1 MPKSYIKATVSL
13 HLEVTPEQNQALMNH
28 VTTFNKMR
36 NEISASRYAYNCISY
51 TKMHAAVYQYC
62 RKRYPDLTG
71 SNIQQA
77 YRSIASANSS
87 RLTRIDRL
95 GNKYNFCLK
104 KGRKFDVKSQKE
116 LDKLK
121 AVKYPV
127 FRSTAST
134 EIMRSEYSVDLNGN
148 VFNVTVLDH
157 KWPDRLRIKF
167 KLNKYD
173 RSLITRPN
181 TIYRQGRIVYTR
193 DHKWVIRLT
202 ILLEVPEAIHTEN
215 ISEQRAMGVDLGV
228 VSHVTTSSGFI
239 IPADKT
245 TKYLNHFKA
254 VNRSLQKKGTKASR
268 RKLIY
273 RSDKQRR
280 YLADV
285 QHCVARDVVNEARH
299 CLCSILVLEAL
310 SGANRPKVGKGY
322 AKGIKAWAYDQQAK
336 FIVRKAVK
344 EGMAVFAVPAAHTS
358 DTCPVCGY
366 SHRDN
371 RFDRDTFWCTKCGY
385 TAHADVN
392 AACNIKSRLFKYNP
406 ARVPYLRLG
415 VTKDFTV

>member
-1 MPKSYIKATVSL
+1 MPKSYIRAAVSL
-13 HLEVTPEQNQALMNH
+13 YLEVTSEQNQALMNH

-36 NEISASRYAYNCISY
+36 NEIAASHYAYNCISY
-51 TKMHAAVYQYC
+51 TKMHAMIYRYC
-62 RKRYPDLTG
+62 REKYPDLTG

-77 YRSIASANSS
+77 GRSIAGANHG
-87 RLTRIDRL
+87 RFTRIDNLENR
-95 GNKYNFCLK
+95 YNSCLK
-104 KGRKFDVKSQKE
+104 KGYKFSVQNQKE
-116 LDKLK
+116 LNKLK

-134 EIMRSEYSVDLNGN
+134 EIIHSEYSVDLNEN
-148 VFNVTVLDH
+148 VFNISVLGH
-157 KWPDRLRIKF
+157 KRNNRLRIKF

-173 RSLITRPN
+173 RDLITRPN
-181 TIYRQGRIVYTR
+181 TIYRQGKIVYTR
-193 DHKWVIRLT
+193 DHRWVIRLT
-202 ILLEVPEAIHTEN
+202 ILLEVPEAIYTEN

-228 VSHVTTSSGFI
+228 VNHVATDTNFTLS
-239 IPADKT
+239 ADKT
-245 TKYLNHFKA
+245 TKYLNHIKA

-273 RSDKQRR
+273 RRGKQRR
-280 YLADV
+280 YLSDV
-285 QHCVARDVVNEARH
+285 QHCVARDVVNEARR

-310 SGANRPKVGKGY
+310 SGANRPKARKGY

-336 FIVRKAVK
+336 FITRRAIK

-358 DTCPVCGY
+358 DTCPVCGH
-366 SHRDN
+366 SHKDN

-385 TAHADVN
+385 TANADVN

-406 ARVPYLRLG
+406 ERVSKLRIGLL
-415 VTKDFTV
+415 TEFTV